1 MPSSSGRLDRYRS
14 LLNTARASQI
24 KANPRTLV
32 IDISS
37 SFIKIPIKNIIVGV
51 IYCKSPTV
59 LSGNLV
65 VDPLNR
71 SSGITVAAPAP
82 KSSMEMVHVE
92 PNSALPLPW
101 IIRRNTK
108 LGRKAKSVSKD
119 RVSRAP
125 RFNDFLIKL

>member
-1 MPSSSGRLDRYRS
+1 M
-14 LLNTARASQI
+14 
-24 KANPRTLV
+24 
-32 IDISS
+32 
-37 SFIKIPIKNIIVGV
+37 
-51 IYCKSPTV
+51 

-82 KSSMEMVHVE
+82 KSSNEILHVE

-101 IIRRNTK
+101 IIKRNTK

-119 RVSRAP
+119 KVSRAP
-125 RFNDFLIKL
+125 RFSDFLIKL